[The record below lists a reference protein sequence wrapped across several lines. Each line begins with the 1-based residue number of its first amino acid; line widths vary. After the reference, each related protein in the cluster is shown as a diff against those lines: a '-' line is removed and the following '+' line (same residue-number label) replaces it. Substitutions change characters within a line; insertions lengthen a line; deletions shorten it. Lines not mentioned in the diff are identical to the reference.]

1 MSWQKDE
8 APTVYASEVN
18 YTLQPIQP
26 LGLHSGIILLAK
38 SYFPLTK
45 KDKIRGLQKAELLY
59 KPP

>member
-18 YTLQPIQP
+18 YTLQCIQP
-26 LGLHSGIILLAK
+26 LGLPSGIILLAK

-45 KDKIRGLQKAELLY
+45 KDKIKGLQC
-59 KPP
+59 